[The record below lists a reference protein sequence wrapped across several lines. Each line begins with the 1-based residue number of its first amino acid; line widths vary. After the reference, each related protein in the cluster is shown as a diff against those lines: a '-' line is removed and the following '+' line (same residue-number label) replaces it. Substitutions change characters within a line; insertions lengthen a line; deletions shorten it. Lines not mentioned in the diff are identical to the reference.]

1 MFDSFDDKGKIY
13 TKVVTK
19 SQVKIILQTSTN
31 RIFGQMHVQPGDR
44 LKDAL
49 VTSDYFLAVTD
60 AKIFDSD
67 GKKLLYTTNFV
78 AVNLNQILW
87 VAPEEEILKGG

>member
-1 MFDSFDDKGKIY
+1 MFESIDDKGKIY

-19 SQVKIILQTSTN
+19 SPVKIILQTSTN
-31 RIFGQMHVQPGDR
+31 RITGMMHVRPGDR
-44 LKDAL
+44 LKDTL
-49 VTSDYFLAVTD
+49 VTSEYFLAVTD
-60 AKIFDSD
+60 AKVFDIDGDKLIFE
-67 GKKLLYTTNFV
+67 TNFI

>member
-1 MFDSFDDKGKIY
+1 MFETFDDKGKIY

-19 SQVKIILQTSTN
+19 SPVKIILQMSTN
-31 RIFGQMHVQPGDR
+31 RITGVMHLRPGER

-49 VTSDYFLAVTD
+49 VTSEFFLAVTD
-60 AKIFDSD
+60 AKVFDFTGEKLIFE
-67 GKKLLYTTNFV
+67 TEFV

-87 VAPEEEILKGG
+87 VAPEEEILKGR